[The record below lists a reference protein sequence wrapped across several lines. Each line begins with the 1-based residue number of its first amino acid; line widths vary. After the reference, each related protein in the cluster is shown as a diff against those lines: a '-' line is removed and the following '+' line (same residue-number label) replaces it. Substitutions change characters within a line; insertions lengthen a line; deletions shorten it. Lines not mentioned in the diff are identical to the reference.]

1 MFNEFLWFGVL
12 FTTYSFLII
21 VSIFFK
27 KNGLFACVA
36 VAIIIANIQ
45 VLKQIT
51 IFGINATLGNIIY
64 TSSYIATDMLSEFY
78 GEKTSKKAVY
88 IGFISFI
95 IFAVLTNAQIHFMS
109 NRTQENF
116 KSLGNI
122 FSSMPALLLASLVA
136 YLISQ
141 LNDVYLYR
149 LIKKKFPRFLF
160 FRTNGSTLI
169 SGLIDTTIF
178 VGIATYFKVFPK
190 QAFLNIA
197 IFTYVI
203 KAVAGVLGT
212 PFIYF
217 AKYIKLEK

>member
-27 KNGLFACVA
+27 KNGLFAWVA

-141 LNDVYLYR
+141 LNDVYLYQ
-149 LIKKKFPRFLF
+149 LIKKNFLGF
-160 FRTNGSTLI
+160 
-169 SGLIDTTIF
+169 
-178 VGIATYFKVFPK
+178 YFSEPMD
-190 QAFLNIA
+190 QH
-197 IFTYVI
+197 
-203 KAVAGVLGT
+203 
-212 PFIYF
+212 
-217 AKYIKLEK
+217 

>member
-1 MFNEFLWFGVL
+1 
-12 FTTYSFLII
+12 
-21 VSIFFK
+21 
-27 KNGLFACVA
+27 
-36 VAIIIANIQ
+36 
-45 VLKQIT
+45 
-51 IFGINATLGNIIY
+51 
-64 TSSYIATDMLSEFY
+64 MLSEFY

-149 LIKKKFPRFLF
+149 LIKKNFLGF
-160 FRTNGSTLI
+160 
-169 SGLIDTTIF
+169 
-178 VGIATYFKVFPK
+178 YFSEPMD
-190 QAFLNIA
+190 QH
-197 IFTYVI
+197 
-203 KAVAGVLGT
+203 
-212 PFIYF
+212 
-217 AKYIKLEK
+217 

>member
-1 MFNEFLWFGVL
+1 MVWRAIYHL
-12 FTTYSFLII
+12 FIFDYCIL
-21 VSIFFK
+21 FFK
-27 KNGLFACVA
+27 KNGLFAWVA

-95 IFAVLTNAQIHFMS
+95 IFTVLTNAQIHFMS

-141 LNDVYLYR
+141 LNDVYLYQ
-149 LIKKKFPRFLF
+149 LIKKNFLGF
-160 FRTNGSTLI
+160 
-169 SGLIDTTIF
+169 
-178 VGIATYFKVFPK
+178 YFSEPMD
-190 QAFLNIA
+190 QH
-197 IFTYVI
+197 
-203 KAVAGVLGT
+203 
-212 PFIYF
+212 
-217 AKYIKLEK
+217 

>member
-27 KNGLFACVA
+27 KPGLFAWVA

-64 TSSYIATDMLSEFY
+64 ASSYVATDILSEFY

-141 LNDVYLYR
+141 LNDVYLYQ
-149 LIKKKFPRFLF
+149 LIKKKFPKFLF
-160 FRTNGSTLI
+160 LRTNGSTLI

-190 QAFLNIA
+190 QAFLNIVISTYA
-197 IFTYVI
+197 I
-203 KAVAGVLGT
+203 KGVAGFLGT